1 MKKITC
7 AKRISDIISALH
19 LGEMTTAEAATSL
32 VKIAKEGGSGALMLV
47 ADLAF
52 ANENANLV
60 QEIFLFANKDCD
72 LKPLTKQIAK
82 IRVSKMDTNSA
93 LAFHLY
99 ENNPERWEAMKQI
112 AQSPLD
118 AVLLATEMLKKRTF
132 FKSML
137 AIAEKFSDSDDLAR
151 AIACAVAH
159 KNKDFMFDL
168 DAAWEDY
175 AGDRTLLLRCVRS
188 VFTA

>member
-1 MKKITC
+1 MKKS
-7 AKRISDIISALH
+7 ISEIISALH

-32 VKIAKEGGSGALMLV
+32 VKIAKEGGSGALTLV
-47 ADLAF
+47 ADLALS
-52 ANENANLV
+52 NENANLV
-60 QEIFLFANKDCD
+60 QNIFLCAKDCN

-82 IRVSKMDTNSA
+82 NRILKMDTDSA
-93 LAFHLY
+93 LAFHSH
-99 ENNPERWEAMKQI
+99 ENNLARWEAMKQI

-118 AVLLATEMLKKRTF
+118 AVLLATEMLKQRTF

-137 AIAEKFSDSDDLAR
+137 AIAENFSDSDDLAR

-159 KNKDFMFDL
+159 KNKAFMFDL